1 MKPFSKH
8 LAFEVLVDV
17 AEGRTDSAF
26 STDAQSHLANC
37 DQCRTTLKS
46 VERIVAAMRND
57 ELQAPPAYVTER
69 ALQVFR
75 PSEPPI
81 SAIETGLRSLLALL
95 RFDSGLTPA
104 YGMRS
109 SPGQDRQLFFTVD
122 EFDIDVRLEHNA
134 GAWRVEG
141 QLLGGDAAGTAELA
155 GAEHHY
161 TGELNDLG
169 EFVFAGVRPD
179 SYRLHIT
186 LPDVEI
192 SVPELVLTQ

>member
-1 MKPFSKH
+1 MNPFSKH
-8 LAFEVLVDV
+8 LSFEVLADI
-17 AEGRTDSAF
+17 AEGQTDSVF
-26 STDAQSHLANC
+26 SADVQSHLANC

-46 VERIVAAMRND
+46 VERIVAAMRSD
-57 ELQAPPAYVTER
+57 ELLAPPAYVTER

-81 SAIETGLRSLLALL
+81 SGIETALRSLLALL

-109 SPGQDRQLFFTVD
+109 SPGQDRQLFFTID
-122 EFDIDVRLEHNA
+122 EFDIDVRLELNA

-161 TGELNDLG
+161 MGELNDLG

-179 SYRLHIT
+179 SYHLHIA
-186 LPDVEI
+186 LPGVEI
-192 SVPELVLTQ
+192 FVPELVLTK